1 MLLLSCSCAAHAE
14 DAPKKQSTP
23 AAVAVETAPLFDP
36 IRHMRVSEVEA
47 GMTGYGLSV
56 FSGTRI
62 ERFDVEVISVLKN
75 QMGPNHDIVLI
86 RCKGQ
91 NLEHS
96 GAVAGM
102 SGSPIYLTDKQGR
115 ERMIGAFALGWEF
128 TKDPIAGVRP
138 IEEMLD
144 VPTAKREV
152 VGGEAAKP
160 QAAARNWNALP
171 TMRAAIKSQ
180 PAAGAVPLNSG
191 PQLKRLSLPLV
202 ASGIST
208 RFLQTMQ
215 PLVDRQGGLT
225 LLQSGAASPPA
236 TMPIDARLE
245 PGAAI
250 GIPIVRGDL
259 DLAAIGTVT
268 EVLGDRVFAFG
279 HEFNAEGAVDLPMG
293 VGFVHTIIPNQSM
306 SFKLGAM
313 LRTDGAIHSDESV
326 AVAGL
331 IGKSPAMIPV
341 ELSVTTPQRR
351 EAQNYKFE
359 VVRHP
364 KFTPMGCSMAI
375 TQAVLGQSQL
385 PEEFTIDYTLSIEFE
400 NGQKL
405 DLANTSTSLTQAM
418 EIGRDLNVPM
428 QLGLENPFA
437 ETYVKRI
444 TGSMTVVPGA
454 KLAIIETVQPA
465 KSVYKPGETV
475 RVFVTARP
483 WKAEPLTKSA
493 DFKLPD
499 DLPDGSYSLT
509 VGDASR
515 FVMDQTRYTPYRFS
529 ANNLDDVFSVAREL
543 TQLTSRTLY
552 MRLATQ
558 QEALSVGRTALPKL
572 PESKRRVLGQPGRPD
587 VLQYTPSY
595 TSQTP
600 WDLPV
605 SGSVDLEIMVARD
618 PSKAARPTA
627 GTPMMPQPQQG
638 PPQQQQPPARA
649 H

>member
-1 MLLLSCSCAAHAE
+1 MH
-14 DAPKKQSTP
+14 
-23 AAVAVETAPLFDP
+23 
-36 IRHMRVSEVEA
+36 VSEVEP

-56 FSGTRI
+56 FSGTKI

-75 QMGPNHDIVLI
+75 QMGARHDIVLI

-102 SGSPIYLTDKQGR
+102 SGSPIFLIDKQRR

-138 IEEMLD
+138 IEEMLQ
-144 VPTAKREV
+144 VPTMKREV
-152 VGGEAAKP
+152 DVAKP
-160 QAAARNWNALP
+160 QTTARRWDALP
-171 TMRAAIKSQ
+171 TILAVLKPEAPQAINVAAPVDRA
-180 PAAGAVPLNSG
+180 

-202 ASGIST
+202 ASGVST
-208 RFLQTMQ
+208 RFLDTMK
-215 PLVDRQGGLT
+215 PRIDHDFAGFT
-225 LLQSGAASPPA
+225 LLQGGGAGAPA
-236 TMPIDARLE
+236 TAPSDAKLQ

-250 GIPIVRGDL
+250 GIPIISGDL

-293 VGFVHTIIPNQSM
+293 VGFVHTVIPNESM
-306 SFKLGAM
+306 SFKLGA
-313 LRTDGAIHSDESV
+313 LLHVDGAIHSDESV
-326 AVAGL
+326 AIAGL
-331 IGKSPAMIPV
+331 LGKAPAMIPI
-341 ELSVTTPQRR
+341 ELSVTGPQRTA
-351 EAQNYKFE
+351 AQAYKFR

-364 KFTPMGCSMAI
+364 KFTPIGCSMAI
-375 TQAVLGQSQL
+375 SAAVMGQSQL
-385 PEEFTIDYTLSIEFE
+385 PQEFTIDYNLSIEFE

-418 EIGRDLNVPM
+418 EIARDLSVPM
-428 QLGLENPFA
+428 QLGMENPFA
-437 ETYVKRI
+437 QTYVKRI
-444 TGSMTVVPGA
+444 TGRLSVEPSA
-454 KLAIIETVQPA
+454 KVAIIETIQPA

-483 WKAEPLTKSA
+483 WKGQSLTRPA
-493 DFKLPD
+493 DFKLPT
-499 DLPDGSYSLT
+499 DLPDGQYALT
-509 VGDASR
+509 VGDAAR
-515 FVMDQTRYTPYRFS
+515 HVMDQTRYTPYRFT
-529 ANNLDDVFSVAREL
+529 ANNLDDVFAVAREL
-543 TQLTSRTLY
+543 TSSNSRTLY

-558 QEALSVGRTALPKL
+558 QEGLSVGRTALPKL

-595 TSQTP
+595 TSETA
-600 WDLPV
+600 WDMPIA
-605 SGSVDLEIMVARD
+605 GSVDLEIIVARD
-618 PSKAARPTA
+618 PSKARRPA
-627 GTPMMPQPQQG
+627 SSEMPPIIAADAPQQA
-638 PPQQQQPPARA
+638 PHPRQPPTEHA